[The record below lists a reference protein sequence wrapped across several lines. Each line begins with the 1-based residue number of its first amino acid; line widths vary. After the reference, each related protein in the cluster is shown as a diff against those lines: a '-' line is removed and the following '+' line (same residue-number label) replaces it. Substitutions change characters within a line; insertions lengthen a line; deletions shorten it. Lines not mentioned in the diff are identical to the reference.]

1 MPLRVKGM
9 GRVLTLIDCNNDDD
23 EDDIRIMWLSQE
35 LMCMCV

>member
-9 GRVLTLIDCNNDDD
+9 GRVLTLIDCNDDD
-23 EDDIRIMWLSQE
+23 KDDIRIMWLSQE